1 MTATEFDIEAISA
14 GAGSV
19 RTFAAGTVIHLRG
32 DVANCAYIIKRG
44 SVEIRHHGRSV
55 ETLHPGEIFGEIGL
69 IDGGPRI
76 ATAVASERSE
86 LIPID
91 RSLFDS
97 LMRDDDEF
105 ARTVTR
111 LMARRH
117 RATIEMFERCDG
129 EQPASPQPGQPLPTR
144 A

>member
-1 MTATEFDIEAISA
+1 MTATEFDVEAISA
-14 GAGSV
+14 GAASA
-19 RTFAAGTVIHLRG
+19 RTFSAGTVIHLRG
-32 DVANCAYIIKRG
+32 DVADCAYIIKSG
-44 SVEIRHHGRSV
+44 GVEIRHHGRPV
-55 ETLHPGEIFGEIGL
+55 ETLRPGEIFGEIGL

-76 ATAVASERSE
+76 ATAVARERSE

-105 ARTVTR
+105 ARTILR

-117 RATIEMFERCDG
+117 RATVEMFERCVG
-129 EQPASPQPGQPLPTR
+129 EQPASPQPGQPLATH